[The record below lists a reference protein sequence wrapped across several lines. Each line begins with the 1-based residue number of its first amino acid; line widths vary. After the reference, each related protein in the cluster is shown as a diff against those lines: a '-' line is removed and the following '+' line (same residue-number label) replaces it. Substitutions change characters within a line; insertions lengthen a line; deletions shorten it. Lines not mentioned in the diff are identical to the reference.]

1 MRTVCGVARR
11 IQSLVERGMRKPGRV
26 AQVLPLA
33 GGRRPLLTEQIGE
46 QRRGGVRL
54 DQVDRTA
61 CGSAVLVALAA
72 WADPAET
79 QRLDGERML
88 EAATGSAGVTAEVT
102 TGFGTRYDERQRQ
115 VHRETNRFWPRAL
128 GTTPFGMVRWL
139 RRNAPGAGPYR
150 LRLVDDTSAADLDAA
165 LDEASAALGAG
176 RPVPMLVGSVVP
188 RHYVMA
194 LGVMALGVTALGVQG
209 ADSWRVYEPSLGRVR
224 ALDLRLVRQRRLAP
238 VLGFHR
244 LHALLLPPTG
254 TGARVT
260 GSTAAR
266 RLEW

>member
-11 IQSLVERGMRKPGRV
+11 IQSLVGRGMRKPGRV

-33 GGRRPLLTEQIGE
+33 GGRRPLLSEQVGE

-72 WADPAET
+72 WADPGET
-79 QRLDGERML
+79 QRLDGERVL
-88 EAATGSAGVTAEVT
+88 GAVTGSVGVTTGVA

-128 GTTPFGMVRWL
+128 GTTPWAMVRWL
-139 RRNAPGAGPYR
+139 RRNVPGAGPYR
-150 LRLVDDTSAADLDAA
+150 VRLVDDTSAVDLASA
-165 LDEASAALGAG
+165 LDEASAALAAG

-194 LGVMALGVTALGVQG
+194 LGVQG
-209 ADSWRVYEPSLGRVR
+209 PDSWRVYEPSLGRVR

-244 LHALLLPPTG
+244 LHALLLPPAG
-254 TGARVT
+254 TGARGT

-266 RLEW
+266 RLER

>member
-1 MRTVCGVARR
+1 MRTVCGVAGR
-11 IQSLVERGMRKPGRV
+11 IQSLVGRGMREPGRV
-26 AQVLPLA
+26 AQVFPLA
-33 GGRRPLLTEQIGE
+33 GGRSPLLSEQVGE

-72 WADPAET
+72 WADPTET
-79 QRLDGERML
+79 QRLDGERVL
-88 EAATGSAGVTAEVT
+88 GAATGSAGVATGVA

-115 VHRETNRFWPRAL
+115 VHRETNRFWPRPL
-128 GTTPFGMVRWL
+128 GTTPWGMVRWL

-150 LRLVDDTSAADLDAA
+150 VRLVDDTSAPDLAAA
-165 LDEASAALGAG
+165 LDEAGAALAAG
-176 RPVPMLVGSVVP
+176 RPVPLLVGSLVP

-194 LGVMALGVTALGVQG
+194 LGVHG

-244 LHALLLPPTG
+244 LHALLLPPAR
-254 TGARVT
+254 TGARGT

-266 RLEW
+266 RLER